1 MEQIIKNL
9 LVADNDLIQ
18 QASGELKEAFKK
30 PETIPQLCE
39 ICVTNNDAQVRQ
51 YAAMLLK
58 KHLGKLRAWREV
70 PAETQA
76 LIKKGMLEAIV
87 NESEKSVRNAITGFV
102 GVLVKHEAEKEDGWM
117 GEVLKFMF
125 ESTSSSDPKISELG
139 SSVFATLTDVAPDQF
154 MPHIEM
160 VCQLFSTALM
170 ATEAGGNMATPVI
183 YNILLGMSHLV
194 PFIPGRQE
202 IEQTYQD
209 SIPYVLKALG
219 AFAEQDSFKFIEAFD
234 ILENLA
240 EESSRTLSPHMKLLI
255 DFCLQLAGNTQLD
268 DSVRVKTITYI
279 GWLVRLKKKMIIKQK
294 LVEPIVNALFALMSV
309 APDVEDEDEEYF
321 GSNEVSTPSTC
332 ATQSLDVLA
341 LHIPPKQLFP
351 PLMALLEPA
360 LAGSDPLP
368 KKAAYLSIAVI
379 AEGCSEHICSKY
391 LRVLVDVIKRG
402 ITDENVM
409 IRNAALFALGQFSE
423 HLQPEISQHADEILP
438 ILFEFLQQLCL
449 QIRSGGKE
457 PPHIDRVFYA
467 LETTCENLEDQVT
480 PYLPMLM
487 ERLFES
493 LDSRNSVHLRELSF
507 TTIAAT
513 ASAAKEH
520 MLPYFPRLIDC
531 LKLYLVKTDDE
542 DICTLRPQAI
552 DTFAA
557 LVRTIGRDNF
567 LPLAV
572 DTLNMGLTMMDESN
586 DPDLRRSCYNLFASM
601 ASSVKEDMSGSLN
614 KIVETMLESVRS
626 SEGIVPT
633 FKDGAGDDMPILP
646 NGAIG
651 GGANGSGDGD
661 DEDEEFDIENSVD
674 DEEEDEEDIAG
685 YSIENAYMDEK
696 EEAILALMEFAEHTG
711 PAFAPFIQTA
721 FEEIYKLLNHPNEDI
736 RKASIDAVKQFVV
749 ALHQLGNMEGVH
761 QTILILVPKLSE
773 IIRTDEER
781 TVVMSALDGFSDI
794 LQEVGAATFQA
805 DGQKDAVFNCIVDV
819 LNGKVA
825 CQFDEPVDEE
835 QEESEYDEAI
845 LESAGD
851 ILPKFGRALPAEE
864 FAVYFGRV
872 WPYFIQ
878 KIEKSKQKD
887 ESSDSQRAFAIGV
900 LAECFEGLK
909 EFTRNWIDSLLPIF
923 LAGVQD
929 RNNEVRSNTVYGL
942 GEMVKHGKEC
952 TFGHYPQIMAAL
964 SQLVS
969 KEQHAGTLDNLCGAL
984 ARLII
989 TNCSLVPLKSVLPVF
1004 VEYLPLRED
1013 FTENLAVF
1021 QCLDLLYRQGDENLV
1036 PVLCRVLIVGLQVL
1050 YKKEHDTDECRELVH
1065 NLVKQISKDFPDKFS
1080 EVIRSSAEV
1089 AEFVQTLSLQ

>member
-1 MEQIIKNL
+1 MEQIIRNL

-18 QASGELKEAFKK
+18 QASADLKEAFKK

-39 ICVTNNDAQVRQ
+39 ICVTNKDPQVRQ

-58 KHLGKLRAWREV
+58 KHLGKLRAWREI
-70 PAETQA
+70 PTETQA
-76 LIKKGMLEAIV
+76 LIKKGMMEAIV
-87 NESEKSVRNAITGFV
+87 NESEKSVRNAITCFV
-102 GVLVKHEAEKEDGWM
+102 GVLVKHEADKDDGWM
-117 GEVLKFMF
+117 AEVLEFIF
-125 ESTSSSDPKISELG
+125 VGTSSSDPKMSELA

-154 MPHIEM
+154 VPHM
-160 VCQLFSTALM
+160 DTVCRLFSSALVAM
-170 ATEAGGNMATPVI
+170 EASGNMATPVM
-183 YNILLGMSHLV
+183 YNVLLGMSHLV
-194 PFIPGRQE
+194 LYIAGRE
-202 IEQTYQD
+202 EVERTYEE
-209 SIPYVLKALG
+209 SIPYVVRALA
-219 AFAEQDSFKFIEAFD
+219 AFAEHDSFQFIEAFD
-234 ILENLA
+234 LLENLA
-240 EESSRTLSPHMKLLI
+240 DESPRTLTTHLKLLI
-255 DFCLQLAGNTQLD
+255 DFCLQLSANTQLE
-268 DSVRVKTITYI
+268 DSVRVKTITYV

-294 LVEPIVNALFALMSV
+294 LVEPIVVALFRLMSV

-341 LHIPPKQLFP
+341 LHIPPKQLIP
-351 PLMALLEPA
+351 PLMALLDPA
-360 LAGSDPLP
+360 LSGTDPLA

-391 LRVLVDVIKRG
+391 LRVLLDVIKNG
-402 ITDENVM
+402 ITDPNVM

-423 HLQPEISQHADEILP
+423 HLQPEISQHAEEILP

-457 PPHIDRVFYA
+457 PQHIDRVFYA
-467 LETTCENLEDQVT
+467 LETFCENLEEQLI
-480 PYLPMLM
+480 PHLPVLM

-493 LDSRNSVHLRELSF
+493 LDTRNTVHLRELSL
-507 TTIAAT
+507 TAIAAT
-513 ASAAKEH
+513 ANAAKEN

-531 LKLYLVKTDDE
+531 LKLYLVKSDDE

-557 LVRTIGRDNF
+557 LVRTIGKDNF

-572 DTLNMGLTMMDESN
+572 DTLNLGLTMLDGCS

-601 ASSVKEDMSGSLN
+601 ASSVKEDMAGSLT
-614 KIVETMLESVRS
+614 KIVEAMLESVRS
-626 SEGIVPT
+626 TEGIVPT
-633 FKDGAGDDMPILP
+633 FKDGGDDLLLP
-646 NGAIG
+646 NGAS
-651 GGANGSGDGD
+651 GANGD
-661 DEDEEFDIENSVD
+661 DDDDQEYDIENSTEGG
-674 DEEEDEEDIAG
+674 DEEEDDDIAG

-721 FEEIYKLLNHPNEDI
+721 FEEIYKLINYPNEDI
-736 RKASIDAVKQFVV
+736 RKASIDAVKQFVI
-749 ALHQLGNMEGVH
+749 ALHQLGNTEGVN
-761 QTILILVPKLSE
+761 QTILILIPKLSE

-781 TVVMSALDGFSDI
+781 TVVMSALDAFNDI
-794 LQEVGAATFQA
+794 LEEVGAATFTA

-851 ILPKFGRALPAEE
+851 ILPKFGRALPPEE

-872 WPYFIQ
+872 WPYFMQ

-887 ESSDSQRAFAIGV
+887 ETSDSQRAFAIGV
-900 LAECFEGLK
+900 LAECFQGLK
-909 EFTRNWIDSLLPIF
+909 EYTRNWFDALLPIF
-923 LAGVQD
+923 LSCVQD
-929 RNNEVRSNTVYGL
+929 RNNDVRSNTVYGL
-942 GEMVKHGKEC
+942 GEMVLHGNEC

-984 ARLII
+984 ARLIT
-989 TNCSLVPLKSVLPVF
+989 TNCSLVPLKNVLPVF
-1004 VEYLPLRED
+1004 VQYLPLRED

-1021 QCLDLLYRQGDENLV
+1021 RSLDLLYRQGDENLI
-1036 PVLCRVLIVGLQVL
+1036 PLLSRVLIVGLQVL
-1050 YKKEHDTDECRELVH
+1050 YKKEHHNEESRELVL

-1080 EVIRSSAEV
+1080 EVVRSDAEI
-1089 AEFVQTLSLQ
+1089 AGFVQTLMLQ

>member
-18 QASGELKEAFKK
+18 QASTDLKEAFKK

-39 ICVTNNDAQVRQ
+39 ICVTNGDAQVRQ

-125 ESTSSSDPKISELG
+125 DSTSSSDPKVSELG

-160 VCQLFSTALM
+160 VCRLFSGALM
-170 ATEAGGNMATPVI
+170 ASDASGNMATPVI

-202 IEQTYQD
+202 VEQTYQD
-209 SIPYVLKALG
+209 SIPYVLKALA
-219 AFAEQDSFKFIEAFD
+219 AFGEKDSFQFIEAFE

-240 EESSRTLSPHMKLLI
+240 DESSRTLSPHMKLLI
-255 DFCLQLAGNTQLD
+255 DFCLQLAGNTQLE
-268 DSVRVKTITYI
+268 DSVRVKTITFV

-360 LAGSDPLP
+360 LAGTDPLP

-493 LDSRNSVHLRELSF
+493 LDTRNSVHLRELSL

-520 MLPYFPRLIDC
+520 MLPYFARLIDS
-531 LKLYLVKTDDE
+531 LKVYLVKSDDE

-557 LVRTIGRDNF
+557 LVRTIGKDNF

-572 DTLNMGLTMMDESN
+572 DTLNLGLTMLDESN

-601 ASSVKEDMSGSLN
+601 ASSVKEDMAGSLN
-614 KIVETMLESVRS
+614 KIVEAMLESVRS
-626 SEGIVPT
+626 SEGVVPT
-633 FKDGAGDDMPILP
+633 FKDGGDGDMPILP
-646 NGAIG
+646 NGAANGG
-651 GGANGSGDGD
+651 GGAED
-661 DEDEEFDIENSVD
+661 DDEEFDIENSVGD
-674 DEEEDEEDIAG
+674 EDEEEDEEDIAG

-749 ALHQLGNMEGVH
+749 ALHQLGNTEGVN

-794 LQEVGAATFQA
+794 LQEVGSATFQA

-878 KIEKSKQKD
+878 KIEKTKQKD
-887 ESSDSQRAFAIGV
+887 ETTDSQRAFAIGV

-909 EFTRNWIDSLLPIF
+909 EYTRNWLDTLLPIF
-923 LAGVQD
+923 LSCVQD

-942 GEMVKHGKEC
+942 GEMVRHGNEC
-952 TFGHYPQIMAAL
+952 TYGHYPQIMAAL

-984 ARLII
+984 ARLIT

-1004 VEYLPLRED
+1004 VQYLPLRED

-1021 QCLDLLYRQGDENLV
+1021 RCLDLLYRQGDENLI
-1036 PVLCRVLIVGLQVL
+1036 PLLSRVLVVGLQVL
-1050 YKKEHDTDECRELVH
+1050 YKKEHDTDETRELVM

-1080 EVIRSSAEV
+1080 EVIRSDAEI
-1089 AEFVQTLSLQ
+1089 AGFVQTLMLQ

>member
-9 LVADNDLIQ
+9 LVADNDLIR
-18 QASGELKEAFKK
+18 QASEDLKAALGK
-30 PETIPQLCE
+30 PETVPQLCE
-39 ICVTNNDAQVRQ
+39 ICVSNNDAQVRQ

-58 KHLGKLRAWREV
+58 KHLGKLRTWREV
-70 PAETQA
+70 PVETQDI
-76 LIKKGMLEAIV
+76 IKKGMLEAIG

-102 GVLVKHEAEKEDGWM
+102 AVLVRHEAEKQDGWM
-117 GEVLKFMF
+117 SEVLKFMYDN
-125 ESTSSSDPKISELG
+125 TTSSDPKLSELG
-139 SSVFATLTDVAPDQF
+139 SSMFATLADYASDQF

-160 VCQLFSTALM
+160 VCQLFSGALIT
-170 ATEAGGNMATPVI
+170 TEANGDMATPVI
-183 YNILLGMSHLV
+183 YNILLGMSRLV
-194 PFIPGRQE
+194 PCIAGRQDL
-202 IEQTYQD
+202 EQTYRD
-209 SIPYVLKALG
+209 SIPYVLKALS
-219 AFAEQDSFKFIEAFD
+219 AFAEHDPDKFTQAFD
-234 ILENLA
+234 ILENLVDG
-240 EESSRTLSPHMKLLI
+240 SSRTLSPHMNLLI
-255 DFCLQLAGNTQLD
+255 DFCLQLASNSQLE
-268 DSVRVKTITYI
+268 DSVRVKTLTFI
-279 GWLVRLKKKMIIKQK
+279 GWLVRQKKKMIIKQK
-294 LVEPIVNALFALMSV
+294 LVEPIVVALFALMSV
-309 APDVEDEDEEYF
+309 APEVEDEDEEYF

-332 ATQSLDVLA
+332 ATQSLDVMA

-360 LAGSDPLP
+360 LAGDNPLA

-402 ITDENVM
+402 ITDPNVM

-467 LETTCENLEDQVT
+467 LETTCENLEEQVT

-487 ERLFES
+487 DRLFES
-493 LDSRNSVHLRELSF
+493 LDTRNSVHLRELSL

-513 ASAAKEH
+513 ANAAKEH
-520 MLPYFPRLIDC
+520 MLPYFARLIDC
-531 LKLYLVKTDDE
+531 LKVYLVKSDDE
-542 DICTLRPQAI
+542 DICSLRPQAI

-557 LVRTIGRDNF
+557 LVRTIGKDNF

-572 DTLNMGLTMMDESN
+572 DTLNLGLTMLDESN

-601 ASSVKEDMSGSLN
+601 ASSVKEDMAGSLN
-614 KIVETMLESVRS
+614 KIVEAMLESVRS

-633 FKDGAGDDMPILP
+633 FKDASGDDLAILP
-646 NGAIG
+646 NGLSTNG
-651 GGANGSGDGD
+651 GGDGD

-674 DEEEDEEDIAG
+674 DEEDDDDEIAG
-685 YSIENAYMDEK
+685 YSVENAYMDEK

-749 ALHQLGNMEGVH
+749 ALHQMGNTDGVN

-794 LQEVGAATFQA
+794 LDEVGAATFQA

-819 LNGKVA
+819 LNSKIA

-887 ESSDSQRAFAIGV
+887 ETTDSQRAFAIGV

-909 EFTRNWIDSLLPIF
+909 EYTRNWIDSLLPIF
-923 LAGVQD
+923 LSCVQD

-942 GEMVKHGKEC
+942 GEMVLHGNDC
-952 TFGHYPQIMAAL
+952 TFGHYPQIMASL

-984 ARLII
+984 ARLIT
-989 TNCSLVPLKSVLPVF
+989 TNCSLVPLKGVLPVF

-1021 QCLDLLYRQGDENLV
+1021 RCLDLLYRQGDENLI
-1036 PVLCRVLIVGLQVL
+1036 PLLSRVLVVGLQVL
-1050 YKKEHDTDECRELVH
+1050 YKKEHTSDESRELVF
-1065 NLVKQISKDFPDKFS
+1065 NLVKQISKDFPDKFT
-1080 EVIRSSAEV
+1080 EVIRSDAEI
-1089 AEFVQTLSLQ
+1089 ANFVQTLMLQ

>member
-1 MEQIIKNL
+1 MEQIIRNL

-18 QASGELKEAFKK
+18 QASNDLKEAFKK

-39 ICVTNNDAQVRQ
+39 ICVTNNDPQVRQ

-70 PAETQA
+70 PVETQT

-87 NESEKSVRNAITGFV
+87 NEPEKSVRNAITGFV

-125 ESTSSSDPKISELG
+125 ESTSSSDPKLSELG

-154 MPHIEM
+154 MPHIEL
-160 VCQLFSTALM
+160 VCQLFSSALM

-202 IEQTYQD
+202 VEQTYQD

-219 AFAEQDSFKFIEAFD
+219 ALAMQDSFKFIQAFD

-240 EESSRTLSPHMKLLI
+240 DESSRTLSPHMKLLI
-255 DFCLQLAGNTQLD
+255 DFCLQLAGNAQLE
-268 DSVRVKTITYI
+268 DSVRVKTITFI

-309 APDVEDEDEEYF
+309 APEVEDEDEEYF

-360 LAGSDPLP
+360 LAGHDPLP

-493 LDSRNSVHLRELSF
+493 LDSRNSVHLRELSL

-531 LKLYLVKTDDE
+531 LKVYLVKTDDE

-601 ASSVKEDMSGSLN
+601 ASSVKEDMAGSLN

-633 FKDGAGDDMPILP
+633 FKDGGVGGDEMPILP
-646 NGAIG
+646 NGG
-651 GGANGSGDGD
+651 GGTNGTGDGA
-661 DEDEEFDIENSVD
+661 DEDEEFDIENSTD

-711 PAFAPFIQTA
+711 SAFAPFIQTA

-749 ALHQLGNMEGVH
+749 ALHQLGNMEGVN
-761 QTILILVPKLSE
+761 QTILILIPKLSE

-781 TVVMSALDGFSDI
+781 TVVMSALDGYSDI

-887 ESSDSQRAFAIGV
+887 ETTDSQRAFAIGV

-909 EFTRNWIDSLLPIF
+909 EYTRNWIDTLLPIF
-923 LAGVQD
+923 LSCVQD

-942 GEMVKHGKEC
+942 GEMVMHGKEC

-989 TNCSLVPLKSVLPVF
+989 TNYSLVPMKSVFPVF

-1013 FTENLAVF
+1013 FSENLTVF
-1021 QCLDLLYRQGDENLV
+1021 QCLDLLYRQGDENLL
-1036 PVLCRVLIVGLQVL
+1036 PVLARVVIAGLQVL
-1050 YKKEHDTDECRELVH
+1050 YKKEHNSDECRELVY
-1065 NLVKQISKDFPDKFS
+1065 NLVKQIRNDFPDKFS
-1080 EVIRSSAEV
+1080 EAVHSSNEALQQ
-1089 AEFVQTLSLQ
+1089 VQSLSFK

>member
-1 MEQIIKNL
+1 MEQIIRNL

-18 QASGELKEAFKK
+18 QASADLKEAFKK

-39 ICVTNNDAQVRQ
+39 ICVTNKDPQVRQ

-70 PAETQA
+70 PTETQA
-76 LIKKGMLEAIV
+76 LIKKGMMEAIV
-87 NESEKSVRNAITGFV
+87 NESEKSVRNAITCFV
-102 GVLVKHEAEKEDGWM
+102 GVLVKHEADKDDGWM
-117 GEVLKFMF
+117 AEVLEFIF
-125 ESTSSSDPKISELG
+125 VGTSSSDPKMSELA

-154 MPHIEM
+154 VPHIDT
-160 VCQLFSTALM
+160 VCRLFSSALVAM
-170 ATEAGGNMATPVI
+170 EASGNMATPVM
-183 YNILLGMSHLV
+183 YNVLLGMSHLV
-194 PFIPGRQE
+194 LYIAGRE
-202 IEQTYQD
+202 EVERTYEE
-209 SIPYVLKALG
+209 SIPYVVRALA
-219 AFAEQDSFKFIEAFD
+219 AFAEHDSFQFIEAFD
-234 ILENLA
+234 LLENLA
-240 EESSRTLSPHMKLLI
+240 DESPRTLTTHLKLLI
-255 DFCLQLAGNTQLD
+255 DFCLQLSANTQLE
-268 DSVRVKTITYI
+268 DSVRVKTITYV

-294 LVEPIVNALFALMSV
+294 LVEPIVVALFRLMSV

-341 LHIPPKQLFP
+341 LHIPPKQLIP
-351 PLMALLEPA
+351 PLMALLDPA
-360 LAGSDPLP
+360 LSGADPLA

-391 LRVLVDVIKRG
+391 LRVLLDVIKNG
-402 ITDENVM
+402 ITDPNVM

-423 HLQPEISQHADEILP
+423 HLQPEISQHAEEILP

-457 PPHIDRVFYA
+457 PQHIDRVFYA
-467 LETTCENLEDQVT
+467 LETFCENLEEQLI
-480 PYLPMLM
+480 PHLPVLM

-493 LDSRNSVHLRELSF
+493 LDTRNTVHLRELSL
-507 TTIAAT
+507 TAIAAT
-513 ASAAKEH
+513 ANAAKEN

-531 LKLYLVKTDDE
+531 LKLYLVRSDEE

-557 LVRTIGRDNF
+557 LVRTIGKDNF

-572 DTLNMGLTMMDESN
+572 DTLNLGLTMLDGCN

-601 ASSVKEDMSGSLN
+601 ASSVKEDMAGSLT
-614 KIVETMLESVRS
+614 KIVEAMLESVRS
-626 SEGIVPT
+626 TEGIVPT
-633 FKDGAGDDMPILP
+633 FKDGGDDLLLP
-646 NGAIG
+646 NGG
-651 GGANGSGDGD
+651 SGANGD
-661 DEDEEFDIENSVD
+661 DDDDQEYDIENSTEGG
-674 DEEEDEEDIAG
+674 DEEEDDDIAG

-721 FEEIYKLLNHPNEDI
+721 FEEIYKLINYPNEDI
-736 RKASIDAVKQFVV
+736 RKASIDAVKQFVI
-749 ALHQLGNMEGVH
+749 ALHQLGNTEGVN

-781 TVVMSALDGFSDI
+781 TVVMSALDAFNDI
-794 LQEVGAATFQA
+794 LEEVGAATFTA

-851 ILPKFGRALPAEE
+851 ILPKFGRALPPEE

-872 WPYFIQ
+872 WPYFMQ

-887 ESSDSQRAFAIGV
+887 ETSDSQRAFAIGV
-900 LAECFEGLK
+900 LAECFQGLK
-909 EFTRNWIDSLLPIF
+909 EYTRNWFDALLPIF
-923 LAGVQD
+923 LSCVQD
-929 RNNEVRSNTVYGL
+929 RNNDVRSNTVYGL
-942 GEMVKHGKEC
+942 GEMVLHGNEC

-984 ARLII
+984 ARII
-989 TNCSLVPLKSVLPVF
+989 TTNCTLVPLKNVLPVF
-1004 VEYLPLRED
+1004 VQYLPLRED

-1021 QCLDLLYRQGDENLV
+1021 RSLDLLYRQGDENLI
-1036 PVLCRVLIVGLQVL
+1036 PLLSRVLIVGLQVL
-1050 YKKEHDTDECRELVH
+1050 YKKEHHNEESRELVL

-1080 EVIRSSAEV
+1080 EVVRSDAEI
-1089 AEFVQTLSLQ
+1089 AGFVQTLMLQ

>member
-9 LVADNDLIQ
+9 LVADNDMIQ
-18 QASGELKEAFKK
+18 QATAELKEAFKK
-30 PETIPQLCE
+30 AETIPQLCQ
-39 ICVTNNDAQVRQ
+39 ICVSSPDTQVRQ

-58 KHLGKLRAWREV
+58 KHLCKLRAWREV
-70 PAETQA
+70 PVETQA

-87 NESEKSVRNAITGFV
+87 NESEKSVRNAITAFV

-117 GEVLKFMF
+117 HEVLTFMF
-125 ESTSSSDPKISELG
+125 ESTKSSDPKLSELG

-160 VCQLFSTALM
+160 VCQLFSGALV
-170 ATEAGGNMATPVI
+170 ATEATGNMATPVI

-202 IEQTYQD
+202 VEQTYQD
-209 SIPYVLKALG
+209 SIPYVLKALA

-234 ILENLA
+234 ILESLA
-240 EESSRTLSPHMKLLI
+240 DESSRTLTPHLKLLV
-255 DFCLQLAGNTQLD
+255 DFCLQLGGNAQLD
-268 DSVRVKTITYI
+268 DSIRVKTITFV

-294 LVEPIVNALFALMSV
+294 LVEPIILALFALMST

-341 LHIPPKQLFP
+341 LHIPPKQLIP

-360 LAGSDPLP
+360 LGGSDPLA

-379 AEGCSEHICSKY
+379 AEGCSEHICNKY
-391 LRVLVDVIKRG
+391 LRVLLDVIKRG
-402 ITDENVM
+402 ITDPNVM

-423 HLQPEISQHADEILP
+423 HLQPEISQHAEEILP

-457 PPHIDRVFYA
+457 PQHIDRVFYA
-467 LETTCENLEDQVT
+467 LETFCENLENQLT
-480 PYLPMLM
+480 PHLPVLM

-493 LDSRNSVHLRELSF
+493 LDSRNTVHLRELSL
-507 TTIAAT
+507 TAIAAT
-513 ASAAKEH
+513 ANAAKTH

-531 LKLYLVKTDDE
+531 LKVYLVKSEDE
-542 DICTLRPQAI
+542 DIRTLRPQAI

-557 LVRTIGRDNF
+557 LVRTIGKDNF

-572 DTLNMGLTMMDESN
+572 DTLNLGLTMLDESD

-601 ASSVKEDMSGSLN
+601 ASSVGEDMQGSLS
-614 KIVETMLESVRS
+614 KIVQVMLDSVRS
-626 SEGIVPT
+626 TKGVVPT
-633 FKDGAGDDMPILP
+633 FKDGAGDDLP
-646 NGAIG
+646 NLMNESGT
-651 GGANGSGDGD
+651 NGVDDGD
-661 DEDEEFDIENSVD
+661 DDDKEYDIENSIEGDDD
-674 DEEEDEEDIAG
+674 DEEEDLAG

-711 PAFAPFIQTA
+711 SAFAPFIQTA
-721 FEEIYKLLNHPNEDI
+721 FEDIYKLLNYPNENI

-749 ALHQLGNMEGVH
+749 ALHQLGNAEGVK
-761 QTILILVPKLSE
+761 QTVLILIPKLSE

-781 TVVMSALDGFSDI
+781 TVVMSALDGYTDI
-794 LQEVGAATFQA
+794 LQEVGADTFVA
-805 DGQKDAVFNCIVDV
+805 DGQKDAIFSCIVDV

-851 ILPKFGRALPAEE
+851 ILPKFGRALPPEE
-864 FAVYFGRV
+864 FAIYFGRV

-887 ESSDSQRAFAIGV
+887 EATDSQRAFAIGV

-909 EFTRNWIDSLLPIF
+909 EYTRNWIETLLPIF
-923 LAGVQD
+923 LSCVQD
-929 RNNEVRSNTVYGL
+929 RNNDVRSNTVYGL
-942 GEMVKHGKEC
+942 GEMVMHGKEC

-984 ARLII
+984 ARLIT

-1004 VEYLPLRED
+1004 VQYLPLRED

-1021 QCLDLLYRQGDENLV
+1021 RCLDLLYKQGDENLV
-1036 PVLCRVLIVGLQVL
+1036 PLMSRVLVIGLQVL
-1050 YKKEHDTDECRELVH
+1050 YKKEYQDDECNKLVL
-1065 NLVKQISKDFPDKFS
+1065 NLVKQMGKDFPDKFN
-1080 EVIRSSAEV
+1080 EVIRGDAEL
-1089 AEFVQTLSLQ
+1089 AAFVQTIVLQ

>member
-18 QASGELKEAFKK
+18 QASADLKEAFKK

-39 ICVTNNDAQVRQ
+39 ICVSNPDTQVRQ
-51 YAAMLLK
+51 YAAMLLRK
-58 KHLGKLRAWREV
+58 QLCKLRAWREV

-87 NESEKSVRNAITGFV
+87 NESEKSVRNAITAFV

-125 ESTSSSDPKISELG
+125 ESTSSRDPKLSELG

-160 VCQLFSTALM
+160 VCQLFSSALL
-170 ATEAGGNMATPVI
+170 ATEATGNMATPVI

-202 IEQTYQD
+202 VEQTYQD
-209 SIPYVLKALG
+209 SIPYVLKALA
-219 AFAEQDSFKFIEAFD
+219 AFAEQDTHTFIEAFD
-234 ILENLA
+234 ILESLA
-240 EESSRTLSPHMKLLI
+240 DESSRTLTPHLKLLI
-255 DFCLQLAGNTQLD
+255 DFCLQLADNSQLE
-268 DSVRVKTITYI
+268 DSVRVKTVTYV

-294 LVEPIVNALFALMSV
+294 LVEPIIVALFALMST

-332 ATQSLDVLA
+332 AAQSLDVLA
-341 LHIPPKQLFP
+341 LHIPPKQLIP

-360 LAGSDPLP
+360 LGGSDPLA

-379 AEGCSEHICSKY
+379 AEGCSEHICNKY
-391 LRVLVDVIKRG
+391 LRVLLDVIKRG
-402 ITDENVM
+402 ITDPNVM

-423 HLQPEISQHADEILP
+423 HLQPEISQHAEEILP

-457 PPHIDRVFYA
+457 PQHIDRVFYA
-467 LETTCENLEDQVT
+467 LETFCENLENQLT
-480 PYLPMLM
+480 PHLPVLM

-493 LDSRNSVHLRELSF
+493 LDARNTVHLRELSL
-507 TTIAAT
+507 TAIAAT
-513 ASAAKEH
+513 ANAAKTH

-531 LKLYLVKTDDE
+531 LKVYLVKSDDE

-557 LVRTIGRDNF
+557 LVRTIGKDNF

-572 DTLNMGLTMMDESN
+572 DTLNLGLTMLDESA

-601 ASSVKEDMSGSLN
+601 ASSVGEDMAGSLT
-614 KIVETMLESVRS
+614 KIVEVMLDSVRS
-626 SEGIVPT
+626 TKGVVPT
-633 FKDGAGDDMPILP
+633 FKDGAGDDLP
-646 NGAIG
+646 NLNG
-651 GGANGSGDGD
+651 GGGSNGGDGGD
-661 DEDEEFDIENSVD
+661 DDDQEFDIENSIDDDDD
-674 DEEEDEEDIAG
+674 DEEEDLAG

-721 FEEIYKLLNHPNEDI
+721 FEEIYKLLNYPNENI

-749 ALHQLGNMEGVH
+749 ALHQLGNTEGVN
-761 QTILILVPKLSE
+761 QTVLILIPKLSE

-781 TVVMSALDGFSDI
+781 TVVMSALDGFTDI
-794 LQEVGAATFQA
+794 LQEVGAATFVA
-805 DGQKDAVFNCIVDV
+805 DGQKDAIFSCIVDV
-819 LNGKVA
+819 LNAKVA

-851 ILPKFGRALPAEE
+851 ILPKFGRALPPEE

-887 ESSDSQRAFAIGV
+887 ETTDSQRAFAIGV

-909 EFTRNWIDSLLPIF
+909 EFTRNWMDSLLPIF
-923 LAGVQD
+923 LSCVQD
-929 RNNEVRSNTVYGL
+929 RNNDVRSNTVYGL
-942 GEMVKHGKEC
+942 GEMVLHGKEC
-952 TFGHYPQIMAAL
+952 TYGHYPQIMAAL

-984 ARLII
+984 ARLIT
-989 TNCSLVPLKSVLPVF
+989 TNCSLVPLKNVLPVF
-1004 VEYLPLRED
+1004 VQYLPLRED

-1021 QCLDLLYRQGDENLV
+1021 RCLDLLYRQGDENLI
-1036 PVLCRVLIVGLQVL
+1036 PLLSRVLVIGLQVL
-1050 YKKEHDTDECRELVH
+1050 YKKEYQDDECNTLVL
-1065 NLVKQISKDFPDKFS
+1065 NLVKQMSKDFPDKFN
-1080 EVIRSSAEV
+1080 EVVRGDAELT
-1089 AEFVQTLSLQ
+1089 AFVQTIVLQ